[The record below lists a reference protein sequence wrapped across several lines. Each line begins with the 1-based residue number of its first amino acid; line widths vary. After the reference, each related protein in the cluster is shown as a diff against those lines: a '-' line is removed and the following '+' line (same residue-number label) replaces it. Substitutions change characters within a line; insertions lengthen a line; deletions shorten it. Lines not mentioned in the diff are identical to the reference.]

1 MRYRDYLVQSLQS
14 EILKRAYGA
23 AQPNISAKEFE
34 SIEILL
40 APHHEQKRIA
50 SKLDAILKNWRWHS
64 LA

>member
-1 MRYRDYLVQSLQS
+1 M
-14 EILKRAYGA
+14 KRAYGA